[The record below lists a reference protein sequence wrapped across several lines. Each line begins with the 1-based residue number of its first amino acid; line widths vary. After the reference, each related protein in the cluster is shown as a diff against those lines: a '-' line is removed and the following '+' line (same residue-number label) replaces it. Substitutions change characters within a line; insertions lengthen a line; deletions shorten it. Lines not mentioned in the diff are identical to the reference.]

1 VKDSAAVRQVRERL
15 AAFTPDTAALDLQL
29 KSFLRANLYSAPA
42 IQEERTVSMA
52 MIAALFELFLNHPER
67 MPEPYLQ
74 ATLERPPH
82 RVVCDY
88 IAGMTDS
95 YFRRTWLQM
104 VDQSSVV
111 VKLESS
117 AERTP

>member
-1 VKDSAAVRQVRERL
+1 
-15 AAFTPDTAALDLQL
+15 
-29 KSFLRANLYSAPA
+29 
-42 IQEERTVSMA
+42 
-52 MIAALFELFLNHPER
+52 
-67 MPEPYLQ
+67 MPETYVQ
-74 ATLERPPH
+74 RTLAEPPH

-95 YFRRTWLQM
+95 FFRRTWQQM
-104 VDQSSVV
+104 LDQSSVV